1 MKKSQ
6 ASLPVQQD
14 LPVPNACAHISK
26 ASDVRAIK
34 GLQDVRAST
43 AASAYKTCGYAPL
56 PVPARRADRWLQC
69 SYSAMLA
76 LLTTRLAPLQCRVT
90 RRHGATLLTKGSMI
104 GGQGKA
110 CPTSLKTSF
119 AISSR

>member
-1 MKKSQ
+1 MKKNQ

-43 AASAYKTCGYAPL
+43 AASAYKTCGYAP
-56 PVPARRADRWLQC
+56 
-69 SYSAMLA
+69 
-76 LLTTRLAPLQCRVT
+76 VT
-90 RRHGATLLTKGSMI
+90 PTFYKNKVFVQI
-104 GGQGKA
+104 GVHIK
-110 CPTSLKTSF
+110 L
-119 AISSR
+119 